1 MRIVVAT
8 SNRGKLSELRS
19 LLPESAELVTIGE
32 LGLTLPDETGS
43 DFVENA
49 LIKARAATGTDLVG
63 VADDSG
69 LIVDALGGAPGIF
82 SARFAGEHATDEQN
96 NCKLTELLAGLGP
109 GERIARFCSA
119 VAMVTPDGKE
129 FVATGRV
136 EGAIVDDPRGTNGF
150 GYDPHFEIDD
160 PDAAEFNGLTMAEI
174 SLEQKNR
181 ISHRARA
188 YRNLLKQLE
197 RSRLFSGTG
206 AFARIGGEN
215 GADVVGRR

>member
-1 MRIVVAT
+1 
-8 SNRGKLSELRS
+8 
-19 LLPESAELVTIGE
+19 
-32 LGLTLPDETGS
+32 
-43 DFVENA
+43 
-49 LIKARAATGTDLVG
+49 
-63 VADDSG
+63 
-69 LIVDALGGAPGIF
+69 
-82 SARFAGEHATDEQN
+82 
-96 NCKLTELLAGLGP
+96 
-109 GERIARFCSA
+109 
-119 VAMVTPDGKE
+119 MVMPDGKE

-160 PDAAEFNGLTMAEI
+160 PDATEFTGLTMAEI
-174 SLEQKNR
+174 SLDEKNR

-197 RSRLFSGTG
+197 RSRLFNGTE